1 MKSMLRSKEK
11 RNGMRVLVV
20 GGGPAGMMA
29 AIQAA
34 KQGNAVTLL
43 EQNEKLG
50 KKLFITGKGRCNV
63 TNDCDVTELF
73 DSVVSNKKF
82 LYSAFYSFSNQDVKD
97 FFEEQGLRLKVERGR
112 RVFPASDKSS
122 DVIKALGNALK
133 KLEVKIRLRTRVDKV
148 LTENDIVCGVRL
160 SDGECLNADKVI
172 LATGGVSYKSTGSDG
187 SGLVMAEKLGH
198 QVTKLRPG
206 LVGMCTKEAWVR
218 DMQGLTLKNVAVS
231 IGKKQGK
238 KPLYEDFGELLFTH
252 YGVSGPMILS
262 ASSRLGDELEKED
275 LYIKIDL
282 KPALSK
288 EQLDS
293 RILRDFE
300 ERKNAD
306 LSNAMVHL
314 LPKSMIP
321 VMLHVCGLDPA
332 KKVNEVTRGEREQ
345 LVKGMKEFP
354 LTINGLRDI
363 QEAIITRG
371 GVTVKEVDPSTM
383 ESKIVKNLYLAGEML
398 DLDALTGGYNLQ
410 IAWSTGYLAGQ

>member
-1 MKSMLRSKEK
+1 
-11 RNGMRVLVV
+11 MRVLVV

-112 RVFPASDKSS
+112 RVFLASDKSS

>member
-1 MKSMLRSKEK
+1 
-11 RNGMRVLVV
+11 MRVLVV

-34 KQGNAVTLL
+34 KQGNTVTLL

-187 SGLVMAEKLGH
+187 SGFVMAEKLGH

>member
-1 MKSMLRSKEK
+1 
-11 RNGMRVLVV
+11 MRVLVV

-29 AIQAA
+29 AIQSA
-34 KQGNAVTLL
+34 KQGNTVTLL

-133 KLEVKIRLRTRVDKV
+133 KIEVKIRLRTRVDKV

-410 IAWSTGYLAGQ
+410 IAWSTGYLAGLSVQ

>member
-1 MKSMLRSKEK
+1 
-11 RNGMRVLVV
+11 MRVLVV

-34 KQGNAVTLL
+34 KQGNTVTLL

-97 FFEEQGLRLKVERGR
+97 FFEEQGLRLKVERGS

-187 SGLVMAEKLGH
+187 SGFVMAEKLGH

-306 LSNAMVHL
+306 LSNTMVHL

>member
-1 MKSMLRSKEK
+1 
-11 RNGMRVLVV
+11 MRVLVV

-288 EQLDS
+288 KQLDS

>member
-1 MKSMLRSKEK
+1 
-11 RNGMRVLVV
+11 MRVLVV

-345 LVKGMKEFP
+345 LVKGMKKFP

>member
-1 MKSMLRSKEK
+1 
-11 RNGMRVLVV
+11 MRVLVV

-34 KQGNAVTLL
+34 KQGNTVTLL

-133 KLEVKIRLRTRVDKV
+133 KLEVKIRLRTRVDQV

-288 EQLDS
+288 EQLDF

>member
-1 MKSMLRSKEK
+1 
-11 RNGMRVLVV
+11 MRVLVV

-34 KQGNAVTLL
+34 KQGNTVTLL

-133 KLEVKIRLRTRVDKV
+133 KLEVKIRLRTRVDRV

-187 SGLVMAEKLGH
+187 SGFAMAEKLGH

-206 LVGMCTKEAWVR
+206 LVGMCTKEAWAR

-321 VMLHVCGLDPA
+321 VMLYVCGLDPA

-354 LTINGLRDI
+354 LTLNGLRDI

>member
-1 MKSMLRSKEK
+1 M
-11 RNGMRVLVV
+11 
-20 GGGPAGMMA
+20 
-29 AIQAA
+29 
-34 KQGNAVTLL
+34 
-43 EQNEKLG
+43 
-50 KKLFITGKGRCNV
+50 
-63 TNDCDVTELF
+63 
-73 DSVVSNKKF
+73 
-82 LYSAFYSFSNQDVKD
+82 
-97 FFEEQGLRLKVERGR
+97 
-112 RVFPASDKSS
+112 
-122 DVIKALGNALK
+122 IKALGDALK

-148 LTENDIVCGVRL
+148 LTENDIVCGVRI

-187 SGLVMAEKLGH
+187 SGLAMAEKLGH

-321 VMLHVCGLDPA
+321 VMLYVCGLDPA

-354 LTINGLRDI
+354 LTLNGLRDI

-383 ESKIVKNLYLAGEML
+383 GSKIVKNLYLAGEML

>member
-1 MKSMLRSKEK
+1 
-11 RNGMRVLVV
+11 MRVLVV

-198 QVTKLRPG
+198 QVTNLRPG
-206 LVGMCTKEAWVR
+206 LVGMCTNEAWVR

>member
-1 MKSMLRSKEK
+1 
-11 RNGMRVLVV
+11 MRVLVV

-122 DVIKALGNALK
+122 DVIKALGKALK

>member
-1 MKSMLRSKEK
+1 
-11 RNGMRVLVV
+11 MRVLVV

-133 KLEVKIRLRTRVDKV
+133 KLEVKIRLRTRVDQV

-187 SGLVMAEKLGH
+187 SGFVMAEKLGH

-371 GVTVKEVDPSTM
+371 GVTVKEVDSSTM

>member
-1 MKSMLRSKEK
+1 
-11 RNGMRVLVV
+11 MRVLVV

-288 EQLDS
+288 EQQDS

>member
-1 MKSMLRSKEK
+1 
-11 RNGMRVLVV
+11 MRVLVV

-187 SGLVMAEKLGH
+187 SGFVMAEKLGH

-218 DMQGLTLKNVAVS
+218 DVQGLTLKNVAVS

>member
-1 MKSMLRSKEK
+1 
-11 RNGMRVLVV
+11 MRVLVV

-34 KQGNAVTLL
+34 KQGNTVTLL

-133 KLEVKIRLRTRVDKV
+133 KLEVKIRLRTKVDQV
-148 LTENDIVCGVRL
+148 LTENDTVCGVRL

>member
-1 MKSMLRSKEK
+1 
-11 RNGMRVLVV
+11 MRVLVV

-218 DMQGLTLKNVAVS
+218 DMQGLTLKNMAVS

>member
-1 MKSMLRSKEK
+1 
-11 RNGMRVLVV
+11 MRVLVV

-133 KLEVKIRLRTRVDKV
+133 KLEVKIRLRTRVYKV

-345 LVKGMKEFP
+345 LVKGKKEFP

>member
-1 MKSMLRSKEK
+1 
-11 RNGMRVLVV
+11 MRVLVV

-34 KQGNAVTLL
+34 KQGNTVTLL

-82 LYSAFYSFSNQDVKD
+82 LYSAFYSFSNQNVKD

-262 ASSRLGDELEKED
+262 ASSRLGDELEKDD

>member
-1 MKSMLRSKEK
+1 
-11 RNGMRVLVV
+11 MRVLVV

-187 SGLVMAEKLGH
+187 SGFVMAEKLGH

>member
-1 MKSMLRSKEK
+1 
-11 RNGMRVLVV
+11 MRVLVV

-97 FFEEQGLRLKVERGR
+97 FFEEQGLRLKVERGS

-187 SGLVMAEKLGH
+187 SGFVMAEKLGH

>member
-1 MKSMLRSKEK
+1 
-11 RNGMRVLVV
+11 MRVLVV

-34 KQGNAVTLL
+34 RQGESVTLL

-50 KKLFITGKGRCNV
+50 KKLFITGKGRCNI

-82 LYSAFYSFSNQDVKD
+82 LYSAFYSFSNQDTKD

-122 DVIKALGNALK
+122 DVIKALDGALK
-133 KLEVKIRLRTRVDKV
+133 KLGVDVRLFTRVDTV
-148 LTENDIVCGVRL
+148 LTEDGRACGVRL
-160 SDGECLNADKVI
+160 AGGESILADKVI
-172 LATGGVSYKSTGSDG
+172 LATGGVSYRSTGSDG
-187 SGLVMAEKLGH
+187 SGLAMAEKLGH
-198 QVTKLRPG
+198 QVTRLRPG
-206 LVGMCTKEAWVR
+206 LVGMCTKEDWVR

-231 IGKKQGK
+231 VGKKQGK

-262 ASSRLGDELEKED
+262 ASSRLGDELEKGE
-275 LYIKIDL
+275 LYLKIDL

-300 ERKNAD
+300 EHKNAD
-306 LSNAMVHL
+306 LSNGMIHL

-321 VMLHVCGLDPA
+321 VMLQVCGLDPA
-332 KKVNEVTRGEREQ
+332 KKINEVTRAERES

-354 LTINGLRDI
+354 ATINGLRDI

>member
-1 MKSMLRSKEK
+1 
-11 RNGMRVLVV
+11 MRVLVV

-34 KQGNAVTLL
+34 KQGSTVTLL

-133 KLEVKIRLRTRVDKV
+133 KLEVKIRLRTRVDQV

-345 LVKGMKEFP
+345 LVKEMKEFP

>member
-1 MKSMLRSKEK
+1 
-11 RNGMRVLVV
+11 MRVLVV

-34 KQGNAVTLL
+34 KQGNTVTLL

-133 KLEVKIRLRTRVDKV
+133 KLEVKIRLRTRVDQV

-282 KPALSK
+282 KPALSN

>member
-1 MKSMLRSKEK
+1 
-11 RNGMRVLVV
+11 MRVLVV

-34 KQGNAVTLL
+34 KQGNTVTLL

-50 KKLFITGKGRCNV
+50 KKLFVTGKGRCNV

-133 KLEVKIRLRTRVDKV
+133 KLEVKIRLRTRVDQV

-262 ASSRLGDELEKED
+262 ASSRLGDELEKEN

>member
-1 MKSMLRSKEK
+1 
-11 RNGMRVLVV
+11 MRVLVV

-34 KQGNAVTLL
+34 KQGNTVTLL

-122 DVIKALGNALK
+122 DVIKALGDALK

-187 SGLVMAEKLGH
+187 SGFAMAEKLGH

-206 LVGMCTKEAWVR
+206 LVGMCTKEAWAR

-321 VMLHVCGLDPA
+321 VMLYVCGLDPA

-354 LTINGLRDI
+354 LTLNGLRDI

-410 IAWSTGYLAGQ
+410 IAWSTGYAAGIGMSEE

>member
-1 MKSMLRSKEK
+1 
-11 RNGMRVLVV
+11 MRVLVV
-20 GGGPAGMMA
+20 GGGLAGMMA

>member
-1 MKSMLRSKEK
+1 
-11 RNGMRVLVV
+11 MRVLVV

-34 KQGNAVTLL
+34 NQGNTVTLL

-133 KLEVKIRLRTRVDKV
+133 KLEVKIRLRTRVDQV

-282 KPALSK
+282 KPALSN

>member
-1 MKSMLRSKEK
+1 
-11 RNGMRVLVV
+11 MRVLVV

-34 KQGNAVTLL
+34 KQGNTVTLL

-133 KLEVKIRLRTRVDKV
+133 KLEVKIRLRTRVDQV

-306 LSNAMVHL
+306 LSNAKVHL

>member
-1 MKSMLRSKEK
+1 
-11 RNGMRVLVV
+11 MRVLVV

-34 KQGNAVTLL
+34 KQGNTVTLL

-82 LYSAFYSFSNQDVKD
+82 LYSAFYSFPNQDVKD

-133 KLEVKIRLRTRVDKV
+133 KLEVKIRLRTRVDQV

>member
-1 MKSMLRSKEK
+1 
-11 RNGMRVLVV
+11 MRVLVV

-34 KQGNAVTLL
+34 NQGNTVTLL

-282 KPALSK
+282 KPALSN

>member
-1 MKSMLRSKEK
+1 
-11 RNGMRVLVV
+11 MRVLVV

-34 KQGNAVTLL
+34 KQGNTVTLL

-314 LPKSMIP
+314 LPKSMIS

>member
-1 MKSMLRSKEK
+1 
-11 RNGMRVLVV
+11 MRVLVV

-34 KQGNAVTLL
+34 KQENTVTLL

>member
-1 MKSMLRSKEK
+1 
-11 RNGMRVLVV
+11 MRVLVV

-133 KLEVKIRLRTRVDKV
+133 KLEVKIRLRTRVDQV

-306 LSNAMVHL
+306 LSNAMIHL

>member
-1 MKSMLRSKEK
+1 
-11 RNGMRVLVV
+11 MRVLVV

-133 KLEVKIRLRTRVDKV
+133 KLEVKIRLRTRVDQV

-275 LYIKIDL
+275 LCIKIDL

-345 LVKGMKEFP
+345 LIKGMKEFP

-398 DLDALTGGYNLQ
+398 DLDAQTGGYNLQ

>member
-1 MKSMLRSKEK
+1 
-11 RNGMRVLVV
+11 MRVLVV

-410 IAWSTGYLAGQ
+410 IAWSTGYLAGQKN

>member
-1 MKSMLRSKEK
+1 MQ
-11 RNGMRVLVV
+11 
-20 GGGPAGMMA
+20 
-29 AIQAA
+29 I
-34 KQGNAVTLL
+34 
-43 EQNEKLG
+43 
-50 KKLFITGKGRCNV
+50 
-63 TNDCDVTELF
+63 
-73 DSVVSNKKF
+73 
-82 LYSAFYSFSNQDVKD
+82 
-97 FFEEQGLRLKVERGR
+97 
-112 RVFPASDKSS
+112 
-122 DVIKALGNALK
+122 
-133 KLEVKIRLRTRVDKV
+133 
-148 LTENDIVCGVRL
+148 
-160 SDGECLNADKVI
+160 I

>member
-1 MKSMLRSKEK
+1 
-11 RNGMRVLVV
+11 
-20 GGGPAGMMA
+20 
-29 AIQAA
+29 
-34 KQGNAVTLL
+34 
-43 EQNEKLG
+43 
-50 KKLFITGKGRCNV
+50 
-63 TNDCDVTELF
+63 
-73 DSVVSNKKF
+73 
-82 LYSAFYSFSNQDVKD
+82 
-97 FFEEQGLRLKVERGR
+97 
-112 RVFPASDKSS
+112 
-122 DVIKALGNALK
+122 
-133 KLEVKIRLRTRVDKV
+133 
-148 LTENDIVCGVRL
+148 
-160 SDGECLNADKVI
+160 
-172 LATGGVSYKSTGSDG
+172 
-187 SGLVMAEKLGH
+187 
-198 QVTKLRPG
+198 
-206 LVGMCTKEAWVR
+206 
-218 DMQGLTLKNVAVS
+218 
-231 IGKKQGK
+231 
-238 KPLYEDFGELLFTH
+238 
-252 YGVSGPMILS
+252 MILS

-398 DLDALTGGYNLQ
+398 DLDALTGGFNLQ
-410 IAWSTGYLAGQ
+410 VAWPPVQRRDGACIKTNKESGTRWDLTSPLTDRREPEKAR

>member
-1 MKSMLRSKEK
+1 
-11 RNGMRVLVV
+11 MRVLVV

-133 KLEVKIRLRTRVDKV
+133 KLEVKIRLRTRVDQV

-262 ASSRLGDELEKED
+262 ASSRLGDELEKDD

>member
-1 MKSMLRSKEK
+1 
-11 RNGMRVLVV
+11 MRVLVV

-122 DVIKALGNALK
+122 DVIKALGNAQK

>member
-1 MKSMLRSKEK
+1 
-11 RNGMRVLVV
+11 MRVLVV

-133 KLEVKIRLRTRVDKV
+133 KMEVKIRLRTRVDKV